1 MEGIEA
7 DKMKHRLLSS
17 LGYILIQEK
26 KHEEFYSIVK
36 GHSPNGL
43 SSEEF
48 YIEANF
54 VFFYAKSLYE
64 MTLYK
69 ESKEVAL
76 KALAAS
82 IRSGETKG
90 RSRWYQLLAKIS
102 LNQNMTNEAR
112 RYIDQF
118 SSFSDYEEQNILHEL
133 YELETIYYVSIG
145 DKDRSL
151 SFFTKY
157 MAAHDAYNTEENN
170 LAYEKALV
178 QYATLEKE
186 KELVE
191 SRENQLRQATEIQ
204 KGRTHILVLIL
215 LALLLLSLVSYF
227 IFKFNNKRKFALEL
241 AQEVRKQT
249 EELQKQNDKIAE
261 LVFLASHNIRGNLCT
276 IHSLNELM
284 QNDYQ
289 KYDQHFFNKNF
300 TEVYVAMDGEIRNL
314 VGVLSEERVR
324 FKLSKVEKR
333 KLLDKTYIIVYVP
346 CFLFFL
352 YNLSN
357 LRIAG

>member
-1 MEGIEA
+1 
-7 DKMKHRLLSS
+7 
-17 LGYILIQEK
+17 
-26 KHEEFYSIVK
+26 
-36 GHSPNGL
+36 
-43 SSEEF
+43 
-48 YIEANF
+48 
-54 VFFYAKSLYE
+54 
-64 MTLYK
+64 
-69 ESKEVAL
+69 
-76 KALAAS
+76 
-82 IRSGETKG
+82 
-90 RSRWYQLLAKIS
+90 
-102 LNQNMTNEAR
+102 
-112 RYIDQF
+112 
-118 SSFSDYEEQNILHEL
+118 
-133 YELETIYYVSIG
+133 
-145 DKDRSL
+145 
-151 SFFTKY
+151 

-249 EELQKQNDKIAE
+249 EELQEQNDKIAE

-324 FKLSKVEKR
+324 FKLSKDREEK
-333 KLLDKTYIIVYVP
+333 
-346 CFLFFL
+346 
-352 YNLSN
+352 
-357 LRIAG
+357 IAG

>member
-69 ESKEVAL
+69 KSKEVAL

-90 RSRWYQLLAKIS
+90 RSMWYQLLAKIS

-118 SSFSDYEEQNILHEL
+118 SSFSDYEEQSILHEL
-133 YELETIYYVSIG
+133 
-145 DKDRSL
+145 
-151 SFFTKY
+151 
-157 MAAHDAYNTEENN
+157 
-170 LAYEKALV
+170 
-178 QYATLEKE
+178 
-186 KELVE
+186 
-191 SRENQLRQATEIQ
+191 
-204 KGRTHILVLIL
+204 
-215 LALLLLSLVSYF
+215 
-227 IFKFNNKRKFALEL
+227 
-241 AQEVRKQT
+241 
-249 EELQKQNDKIAE
+249 
-261 LVFLASHNIRGNLCT
+261 
-276 IHSLNELM
+276 
-284 QNDYQ
+284 
-289 KYDQHFFNKNF
+289 
-300 TEVYVAMDGEIRNL
+300 
-314 VGVLSEERVR
+314 
-324 FKLSKVEKR
+324 
-333 KLLDKTYIIVYVP
+333 
-346 CFLFFL
+346 
-352 YNLSN
+352 
-357 LRIAG
+357 